1 VTAAPA
7 PPPAPCIAYGD
18 DPEQVA
24 NLHLPAVEG
33 GPWPVVVLVHGGFWR
48 RRWDRTTTT
57 PLARELAAHRLLVWN
72 VEYRRVG
79 QDGGGWPGTFLD
91 VAAATDHLAELPEA
105 DLERVVAVGHSAG
118 GHLALWLAARPRLP
132 AGAPGRGA
140 RVRLR
145 GAVSLAGVCD
155 LERGAEDG
163 LGDGAVVELLGGPPG
178 ERPDRYASASPA
190 ALLPLGVPQV
200 LVHGGRDGIVP
211 PAQSRDYARAAA
223 AAGDRVE
230 LVELPEA
237 DHFDLIAAS
246 QAGETLRAV
255 ESLLA

>member
-1 VTAAPA
+1 VT

-18 DPEQVA
+18 EPEQVA
-24 NLHLPAVEG
+24 NLHLPAVDGE
-33 GPWPVVVLVHGGFWR
+33 PWPVVVLVHGGFWR

-57 PLARELAAHRLLVWN
+57 SLAQELAAGGLLVWN

-91 VAAATDHLAELPEA
+91 VAAAVDHLAELPEA
-105 DLERVVAVGHSAG
+105 DLERAVAVGHSAG

-132 AGAPGRGA
+132 AGVPGAGP

-155 LERGAEDG
+155 LERAEEER
-163 LGDGAVVELLGGPPG
+163 LGGGAVAELLGGGPG
-178 ERPDRYASASPA
+178 ELPQRYAAASPA

-200 LVHGGRDGIVP
+200 LVHGARDEVVP
-211 PAQSRDYARAAA
+211 PRQSRDYARAAT
-223 AAGDRVE
+223 AAGDLVE

-237 DHFDLIAAS
+237 DHFDVIAAS
-246 QAGETLRAV
+246 QAGVTSRAV
-255 ESLLA
+255 EALLA

>member
-1 VTAAPA
+1 VTEAPA
-7 PPPAPCIAYGD
+7 PPPAPCIPYGD
-18 DPEQVA
+18 HPDQVA
-24 NLHLPAVEG
+24 NLHLPAVEE

-48 RRWDRTTTT
+48 NRWDRTTTT
-57 PLARELAAHRLLVWN
+57 PLARKLAARGLLAWN

-91 VAAATDHLAELPEA
+91 VAAAVDHLAGVPEA
-105 DLERVVAVGHSAG
+105 DVERVVAVGHSAG

-132 AGAPGRGA
+132 AGAPGAGP
-140 RVRLR
+140 RVRAR

-163 LGDGAVVELLGGPPG
+163 LGGGAVAELLGGAPG
-178 ERPDRYASASPA
+178 ERPDRYAAASPA

-200 LVHGGRDGIVP
+200 LVHGGRDTIVP
-211 PAQSRDYARAAA
+211 PGQSRDYARAAT

-230 LVELPEA
+230 LIELPEA
-237 DHFDLIAAS
+237 DHFVVISGSHVDV
-246 QAGETLRAV
+246 TLRAA